1 MQSRCRS
8 HEDELGRESGPM
20 LLLGPRSGH
29 QVKMISKHQILQTQ
43 RGRRMHLNYQKK
55 RELFV
60 HIFKLLRT
68 VLRHLDKVFV
78 CVMRR
83 VQDEMESILK

>member
-1 MQSRCRS
+1 
-8 HEDELGRESGPM
+8 M
-20 LLLGPRSGH
+20 LLLGPRTGPH
-29 QVKMISKHQILQTQ
+29 VKMISKTLNLQTQ
-43 RGRRMHLNYQKK
+43 RGERMHLNYQKK

-68 VLRHLDKVFV
+68 VLWHLDKVFV